1 MAEHAGSG
9 NRSKDQ
15 PEWFAEALGERW
27 TTAGDGI
34 YRLVED
40 DPVNDE
46 TSNGDVATPAGR
58 TRVPGRAAR
67 EH

>member
-1 MAEHAGSG
+1 MAEHARSG

-15 PEWFAEALGERW
+15 SEWFAEALGERW

-34 YRLVED
+34 YRFVD
-40 DPVNDE
+40 DPVSDE
-46 TSNGDVATPAGR
+46 TSNTDGATEDDR
-58 TRVPGRAAR
+58 SQVPDLAAR